1 MRRGDNWLANLNPP
15 RGRETGKMRPVLVVQ
30 SDELLA
36 IDTPLV
42 VVLPLT
48 TQLRPGMSAWR
59 VHFAKRQR
67 LLQDSQIVIDQ
78 PRALDRE
85 RLIDGPLA
93 VKLTARRWK
102 LWTEVLRPTSA
113 CHSSPFAKH
122 DNRQRLVGEVPT
134 PQKLIDHGRVLRSCD

>member
-1 MRRGDNWLANLNPP
+1 MRRGEIWLAYLNPP
-15 RGRETGKMRPVLVVQ
+15 RGREIGKMRPVLRVQ

-48 TQLRPGMSAWR
+48 TQLRPGMSAWC

-93 VKLTARRWK
+93 EANSQEMEAVDRSLAA
-102 LWTEVLRPTSA
+102 VLGL
-113 CHSSPFAKH
+113 PFKPIRDA
-122 DNRQRLVGEVPT
+122 
-134 PQKLIDHGRVLRSCD
+134 

>member
-1 MRRGDNWLANLNPP
+1 MRRGEIWLANLNPP
-15 RGRETGKMRPVLVVQ
+15 RGREIGKMRPVLLVQ

-48 TQLRPGMSAWR
+48 TQIRPGMSAWR

-93 VKLTARRWK
+93 EASRQEMDAVDRSLAAVLGLPFNGATSRR
-102 LWTEVLRPTSA
+102 
-113 CHSSPFAKH
+113 
-122 DNRQRLVGEVPT
+122 
-134 PQKLIDHGRVLRSCD
+134 